1 MEFTAINNGLTEM
14 ETLVIKYLN
23 GCDDY
28 DEKQYAH
35 ILDIQSGTKIEMKS
49 LRGVLSSLIQKD
61 KIELQ
66 QDFFR
71 KGDTIIF
78 KR

>member
-1 MEFTAINNGLTEM
+1 METSTINNSLTEM
-14 ETLVIKYLN
+14 ETLVINYLN

-35 ILDIQSGTKIEMKS
+35 ILDIHEGTKIEMKS

-71 KGDTIIF
+71 RGDTIIF

>member
-1 MEFTAINNGLTEM
+1 METSTINNGLTEM
-14 ETLVIKYLN
+14 ETLVINYLN

-35 ILDIQSGTKIEMKS
+35 VLDIQEGTKIEMKS

-71 KGDTIIF
+71 RGDTIIF